1 MGVFFIYMLKSAV
14 CLAMFYLF
22 YKALLSRET
31 FHRFNRI
38 ALLGILALAFFLPA
52 ANIAVAEPTA
62 INRTVW
68 SMEDYWLMAQA
79 ESLTEAETE
88 SHGFG
93 WKEGLV
99 SIYFIGMAFF
109 FLRNVYAIRR
119 MYALIR
125 RSRVTQMPDGNCLV
139 IHRENQSPF
148 SWMHYIVLSEKDAS
162 ENARA
167 IITHEQAHIRYRHS
181 WDLLLAEAC
190 IGLQW
195 FNPAAWLMK
204 RELQNIHEYEAD
216 EAVLA
221 SGFNAKEYQ
230 LLLIKK
236 AVGSRLYSLANSLNH
251 SSLKKRITMM
261 MKKKSNPWARAKYLY
276 VLPLA
281 AVAVAAFARPEISR
295 SLNEISSFKITDL
308 SVIHKGNSVKSS
320 ETEKSTV
327 KVTGSVCDDKNE
339 PIVGAIIVDKSS
351 KKGTVSD
358 PEGQFTL
365 EVPSGTQ
372 LQVIYSGY
380 QTESV
385 QAEEGKTLK
394 VIQQK
399 DNGNGTA
406 TNSLKGKPQTIKIV
420 GHQDKT
426 GNEKEPYA
434 VVDQMPQFPGGP
446 SELMKYITANLR
458 YPEDAKQANSSGRV
472 IAQFTV
478 EEDGSIT
485 DIEIKRSVSPSMDQ
499 EALRVLSGMPKW
511 QPGMQNGKAVPVKYT
526 VPIVFHNDKNNPDS
540 TNVSFSQNQLLIILD
555 GKEYTG
561 DINQID
567 PSTIEKVEVIKDPAA
582 TAPYGDKAKNGIIR
596 ITTKKN

>member
-1 MGVFFIYMLKSAV
+1 MGVFFIYILKSAV

-22 YKALLSRET
+22 YKVLLSRET

-38 ALLGILALAFFLPA
+38 ALLGIIALAFFLPA
-52 ANIAVAEPTA
+52 LNIAVTEPTA

-79 ESLTEAETE
+79 EPLGGTETE
-88 SHGFG
+88 SHGLG
-93 WKEGLV
+93 WKEGLIGV
-99 SIYFIGMAFF
+99 YFVGMVFF
-109 FLRNVYAIRR
+109 FLRNLYAMRR
-119 MYALIR
+119 MHTLIR
-125 RSRVTQMPDGNCLV
+125 HSRITQMSDGNCLV
-139 IHRENQSPF
+139 IHHENLSPF

-162 ENARA
+162 ENTQT
-167 IITHEQAHIRYRHS
+167 IIAHEQAHIRYRHS

-216 EAVLA
+216 KAVLA

-261 MKKKSNPWARAKYLY
+261 MKKKSNPWARAKYFY

-281 AVAVAAFARPEISR
+281 AVAVAAFARPEISQP
-295 SLNEISSFKITDL
+295 LNEISSVKVTDL
-308 SVIHKGNSVKSS
+308 SVPYKGNSVKSS
-320 ETEKSTV
+320 E
-327 KVTGSVCDDKNE
+327 
-339 PIVGAIIVDKSS
+339 
-351 KKGTVSD
+351 
-358 PEGQFTL
+358 
-365 EVPSGTQ
+365 
-372 LQVIYSGY
+372 
-380 QTESV
+380 
-385 QAEEGKTLK
+385 AE
-394 VIQQK
+394 
-399 DNGNGTA
+399 DNGHKASTD
-406 TNSLKGKPQTIKIV
+406 SLSGKPQTIRIV

-426 GNEKEPYA
+426 GNKKEPYA

-446 SELMKYITANLR
+446 SELMKYITTNLR

-472 IAQFTV
+472 IARFTV
-478 EEDGSIT
+478 EEDGSIA
-485 DIEIKRSVSPSMDQ
+485 DIEILRSASPSMDK

-526 VPIVFHNDKNNPDS
+526 VPIVFHNDKNSPDS
-540 TNVSFSQNQLLIILD
+540 TNVSFSQNQPLIILD

-596 ITTKKN
+596 ITTKTR